1 MTDQSNNAQFHASSF
16 MQGHNAEYL
25 EQLYAQYAKDPN
37 AVDAAWAE
45 FFRAMGDDEVSV
57 KAEAEGPSWARTD
70 WPQQPSDD
78 WTNALTGEWP
88 VVAAEGK
95 SAGKKIADK
104 AKEKGVEVSD
114 EAMKRAVL
122 DSIRAIMLIRAY
134 RVRGHLAAD
143 LDPLACATPKTLKH
157 RLIQRIMGLQMRT
170 WIARSSLIMFWASK
184 SHLCARSL
192 ISCAVPIAAHSRCN
206 TCISR
211 TPNNPH
217 G

>member
-1 MTDQSNNAQFHASSF
+1 M
-16 MQGHNAEYL
+16 
-25 EQLYAQYAKDPN
+25 
-37 AVDAAWAE
+37 
-45 FFRAMGDDEVSV
+45 
-57 KAEAEGPSWARTD
+57 
-70 WPQQPSDD
+70 
-78 WTNALTGEWP
+78 
-88 VVAAEGK
+88 VAAEGK

-143 LDPLACATPKTLKH
+143 LDPLGMRDTKDAEASLDPKNYGFTDADMDRPIFLDNV
-157 RLIQRIMGLQMRT
+157 LGL
-170 WIARSSLIMFWASK
+170 K

-206 TCISR
+206 TCIS

>member
-37 AVDAAWAE
+37 AVDAAWAG
-45 FFRAMGDDEVSV
+45 FSVPWAMMRSLSKPKQRDLHGRE
-57 KAEAEGPSWARTD
+57 RTGHNT
-70 WPQQPSDD
+70 SDD

-88 VVAAEGK
+88 VVAAGK

-143 LDPLACATPKTLKH
+143 LDPLACAT
-157 RLIQRIMGLQMRT
+157 QRR
-170 WIARSSLIMFWASK
+170 
-184 SHLCARSL
+184 
-192 ISCAVPIAAHSRCN
+192 
-206 TCISR
+206 
-211 TPNNPH
+211 
-217 G
+217 